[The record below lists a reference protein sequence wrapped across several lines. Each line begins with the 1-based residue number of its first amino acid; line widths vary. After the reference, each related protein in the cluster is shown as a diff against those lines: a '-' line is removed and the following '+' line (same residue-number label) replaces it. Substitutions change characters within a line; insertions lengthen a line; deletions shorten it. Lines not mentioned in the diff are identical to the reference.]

1 MARPR
6 KTTTVSEDP
15 IDPIEPAAAE
25 EEQILP
31 QTRLEMEVGR
41 QTLAR
46 ASARLE
52 VPAPAAEPDFQ
63 LVLDLLEHR
72 LFGRVYEI
80 DTQKNG
86 NFTQTLDTFLKQ

>member
-63 LVLDLLEHR
+63 LVLDLPDPVPPAPVPPAPEPPAP
-72 LFGRVYEI
+72 EPPAPEPP
-80 DTQKNG
+80 TE
-86 NFTQTLDTFLKQ
+86 

>member
-52 VPAPAAEPDFQ
+52 VPAPVPPAPEPPAP
-63 LVLDLLEHR
+63 EPPT
-72 LFGRVYEI
+72 E
-80 DTQKNG
+80 
-86 NFTQTLDTFLKQ
+86 

>member
-6 KTTTVSEDP
+6 KTITVSEEP
-15 IDPIEPAAAE
+15 IELIEPAAAE

-63 LVLDLLEHR
+63 LVLDLPDPVSPAPVPPAPEPPT
-72 LFGRVYEI
+72 E
-80 DTQKNG
+80 
-86 NFTQTLDTFLKQ
+86 